1 MLNFVRLRLGAAIAA
16 VLLAAASAAG
26 AATVDLSYGTFT
38 RANLA
43 QAQAAASTFASGLSS
58 IRYEGFES
66 YQPWGTGSG
75 TQDLRNTAVGSFT
88 PFGTTGSGRSV
99 VGSGAA
105 LQVRADNAMYWGRYN
120 DNGTGGL
127 QPGHWLDSND
137 NRGITWKI
145 DGIGSF
151 DRIGFFLGDVADVGG
166 KFSIK
171 VGDTL
176 YRDIAGADG
185 RLANGNLH
193 YVRILLSEMV
203 DSLTI
208 KLFHD
213 VANDGFGIDHVV
225 VASAAPIPLPPTLLL
240 MAPALG
246 LVAVAARRRRRPA

>member
-1 MLNFVRLRLGAAIAA
+1 MLTFVRLRLGAAVAAA
-16 VLLAAASAAG
+16 VLAATSMASAA
-26 AATVDLSYGTFT
+26 TVNLSYQPFT

-43 QAQAAASTFASGLSS
+43 QAQAAAAAVTGSLSS
-58 IRYEGFES
+58 VRYEGFES

-88 PFGTTGSGRSV
+88 PFGTTGSGKSV
-99 VGSGAA
+99 VGSGTS
-105 LQVRADNAMYWGRYN
+105 LQVRADNQMYWGRYN
-120 DNGTGGL
+120 DNGAGGL
-127 QPGHWLDSND
+127 QPGNWLDSND
-137 NRGITWKI
+137 NRGIKWTI

-176 YRDIAGADG
+176 YRN
-185 RLANGNLH
+185 LANGARLPNGNLY
-193 YVRILLSEMV
+193 YVTILLSEMV

-213 VANDGFGIDHVV
+213 VHNDGFGIDNIV

-246 LVAVAARRRRRPA
+246 LVAVARRRRRAA